1 MTLHSSAIAAETG
14 AVTIREALPA
24 DAEAAGRIMY
34 RAFAEFHR
42 SRGFAPDFPSVEAA
56 VGLATAQIADPAIFS
71 VVAVSGAEVVGSNFL
86 TEGDAIRG
94 VGPITVDPARQGL
107 GIGRQLMRA
116 VLERGAGAAGIRLCQ
131 DAFNGLSMALYA
143 ELGFDAREPLAL
155 LAGRPKSGPV
165 PSGVARPLAAGD
177 LDAADKL
184 ARRVTGF
191 DRGTDLRGALA
202 RGGAVGLLRGTRL
215 VGYMTAP
222 DFWVVNHAVSETEAD
237 LKALILGA
245 GALTEAPLG
254 FLLPIRRA
262 ALFRWCL
269 GQGFRVVKPMT
280 LMSSGRYA
288 DPVGAYLPSVFY

>member
-1 MTLHSSAIAAETG
+1 MTLHSLAFAAETG
-14 AVTIREALPA
+14 SVTIREAVPA

-42 SRGFAPDFPSVEAA
+42 GHGFAPDFPSVEAA
-56 VGLATAQIADPAIFS
+56 VGLAEAQIADPTIFS
-71 VVAVSGAEVVGSNFL
+71 VVAVSDGKVVGSNFL

-94 VGPITVDPARQGL
+94 VGPITVDPDHQGL
-107 GIGRQLMRA
+107 GIGRRLMRA
-116 VLERGAGAAGIRLCQ
+116 VIARGADAPGIRLCQ

-165 PSGVARPLAAGD
+165 PRGIVRPLQAD
-177 LDAADKL
+177 DVEAADAL

-191 DRGTDLRGALA
+191 DRGADLRGALA
-202 RGGAVGLLRGTRL
+202 RGGAVGFARGGRL

-222 DFWVVNHAVSETEAD
+222 DFWILNHAVAETEAD

-245 GALTEAPLG
+245 GALTKAPLG

-269 GQGFRVVKPMT
+269 DQGFRVVKPMT
-280 LMSSGRYA
+280 LMSRGRYTE
-288 DPVGAYLPSVFY
+288 PGGGYLPSVMY